1 MKKIYLSVFVLLMG
15 VIQLFGQAEFSTG
28 TLDVVVNA
36 YGRIRLYTPG
46 DDIRHLQRASILVG
60 TSSTTVYDYSNDA
73 GTVEASAL
81 VNPPAWGDF
90 QIHGVFDNSDS
101 GNPPAVDVALDAY
114 GWTNKSYTIL
124 KFNVKNKDAAAMNA
138 YIGLDIIPELDET
151 YGGDEVNY
159 LADSKVLYFHRG
171 STGKQMGVK
180 LLSANLKSFKGF
192 EWFDGYS
199 ADANYWDWMTS
210 GEIMTSYASTTDDG
224 LVAVISQDAQ
234 AINVGESVNVF
245 FAFALG
251 DSQADI
257 LNSLQEAQSK
267 YDLISGLGFIPESS
281 TALKLGKNVPNP
293 FSNQTSIHYFLPSN
307 GKVSLKV
314 YDQLGNE
321 VAVLVNE
328 IQSKGTKEVI
338 FNPNKLSPGLYY
350 YTLTFDGKQLT
361 NKMVLAE

>member
-101 GNPPAVDVALDAY
+101 GNPPSVDVALDAY
-114 GWTNKSYTIL
+114 GWANKSYTIL
-124 KFNVKNKDAAAMNA
+124 KYNVKNKETAAMNA
-138 YIGLDIIPELDET
+138 YIGLDLIPELSQI
-151 YGGDEVNY
+151 YGMDTVTY
-159 LADSKVLYFHRG
+159 LAGDKIMHFHRG
-171 STGKQMGVK
+171 TDKHLGVK
-180 LLSANLKSFKGF
+180 LLSGNLKSFKAF
-192 EWFDGYS
+192 EWFADY
-199 ADANYWDWMTS
+199 ATDANYWGWMTS
-210 GEIMTSYASTTDDG
+210 GDIMSSYVSTTEDG
-224 LVAVISQDAQ
+224 MVAVTSQEAQ
-234 AINVGESVNVF
+234 AINAGESVNVF
-245 FAFALG
+245 YALALG
-251 DSQADI
+251 NSQAEI
-257 LNSLQEAQSK
+257 IGSLQEAQSK
-267 YDLISGLGFIPESS
+267 YDLISGLGSIPENS
-281 TALKLGKNVPNP
+281 TTLKLGKNVPNP
-293 FSNQTSIHYFLPSN
+293 FANQTSIHYFLPSN

-328 IQSKGTKEVI
+328 IQSKGTKEVV

-361 NKMVLAE
+361 NKMVIAE